1 MSDFILELLEVLVE
15 LLGLFANKTF
25 NILCLLLSIFLIFY
39 VSPWFIILSIIN
51 IFILIVLGGS

>member
-15 LLGLFANKTF
+15 LLGLKTF
-25 NILCLLLSIFLIFY
+25 NIWCLLLSIFLIFY